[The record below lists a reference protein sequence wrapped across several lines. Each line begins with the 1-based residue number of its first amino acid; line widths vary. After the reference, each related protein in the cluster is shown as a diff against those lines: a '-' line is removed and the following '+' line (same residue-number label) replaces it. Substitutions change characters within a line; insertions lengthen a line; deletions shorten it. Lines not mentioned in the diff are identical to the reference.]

1 MPQNE
6 PRKSLTQRVADRKAG
21 VKDSPTRTPKQ
32 EAVKQ
37 RFELFGTV
45 LAMFGLFMLAYTV
58 YKSAGAIGWANE
70 NLIMYTV
77 IFVAGRAL
85 KSASDALSRLF

>member
-1 MPQNE
+1 M
-6 PRKSLTQRVADRKAG
+6 
-21 VKDSPTRTPKQ
+21 
-32 EAVKQ
+32 
-37 RFELFGTV
+37 FGTV

-58 YKSAGAIGWANE
+58 YKSAGATSWANE

-77 IFVAGRAL
+77 IFVFGRAL